1 MQVSQNRM
9 NVDYLPLSM
18 STFEVENLGR
28 NRGGFKWSKG
38 VQANDP
44 EKLLLKSLRNKLK
57 RLLAAL
63 EREISGSESPMEPSV
78 LETSASYSQVARRE
92 ASTSMWNSGACGSA
106 YREKLVDKLV
116 KGAGKG
122 VNIRIRSKRDDDD

>member
-28 NRGGFKWSKG
+28 NKGGFKWSKG

-44 EKLLLKSLRNKLK
+44 EKLLLKGLKNKLK
-57 RLLAAL
+57 RLLVAL
-63 EREISGSESPMEPSV
+63 EREISGSESLMEPSV
-78 LETSASYSQVARRE
+78 LEMNVSSFQVVRRE
-92 ASTSMWNSGACGSA
+92 VSTLKLTLGRAEVLT
-106 YREKLVDKLV
+106 EK
-116 KGAGKG
+116 
-122 VNIRIRSKRDDDD
+122 S